1 MELDFSDIKPSVL
14 NALTI
19 ALTVIIM
26 IPLLKFVLNKWQVP
40 GLTDLVNAV

>member
-1 MELDFSDIKPSVL
+1 MEFDFSDIKPSVL

-19 ALTVIIM
+19 ALTVVIM
-26 IPLLKFVLNKWQVP
+26 IPLLKYTFNRWPVP